1 MKCLVYKNG
10 SSVLKHVYFV
20 VVVVVV
26 TVVDILEINH
36 PSTQSERGGSK
47 RCWLFKIYFISIWCY
62 YIGPTNKYWGFL
74 TTYPVSTSH
83 TFWRIFTSCY
93 IFVTFTCLKLRWERY
108 SEWWILICKWVSSLF
123 KGNIGCR

>member
-47 RCWLFKIYFISIWCY
+47 RC
-62 YIGPTNKYWGFL
+62 
-74 TTYPVSTSH
+74 
-83 TFWRIFTSCY
+83 
-93 IFVTFTCLKLRWERY
+93 
-108 SEWWILICKWVSSLF
+108 
-123 KGNIGCR
+123 